1 MPSSCGFTWGIRHD
15 RPSGWRTSQLRH
27 IRGGLRADAAPAEQ
41 KTAPISF
48 CSVFGGELPVIG
60 RLPYCKKK
68 VPEKMEVPPVSVP
81 TERKFATTAANGNP

>member
-1 MPSSCGFTWGIRHD
+1 MKINVVTRKAIVAAMLS
-15 RPSGWRTSQLRH
+15 TSIAAITL
-27 IRGGLRADAAPAEQ
+27 GSAATADAAPAEQ

-81 TERKFATTAANGNP
+81 IER

>member
-1 MPSSCGFTWGIRHD
+1 MKIHVVTRKAIAAAALSASTAAGFGAVAVGSAAVAT
-15 RPSGWRTSQLRH
+15 
-27 IRGGLRADAAPAEQ
+27 AAPAKQ

-81 TERKFATTAANGNP
+81 IER

>member
-1 MPSSCGFTWGIRHD
+1 MKINVVTRKAIVAAMLL
-15 RPSGWRTSQLRH
+15 TSIAAITL
-27 IRGGLRADAAPAEQ
+27 GSAATADAAPAEQ

-81 TERKFATTAANGNP
+81 IER